1 MEADMGETQG
11 ITRLGFRIVLDS
23 LEENIGP
30 NGKNAI
36 LNYTKLDQY
45 IKAPPEYDPEGRIST
60 EQYQRL
66 WSGVRVILGNKGYN
80 SIIYRTGITLI
91 NDAKKRNPAYQALI
105 DSPQQPVEKLVTLVS
120 AYLYAI
126 GLTPEQAMEHLP
138 DQKSIMVHRAEC
150 NECIEVCTNREIT
163 KEITKPGCSFIVG
176 AFTEL
181 SNVRPDLLKAAVEE
195 TQCKLMGAP
204 ECTFSITYEVV

>member
-1 MEADMGETQG
+1 MGETLG
-11 ITRLGFRIVLDS
+11 ITRLAFRIILDS
-23 LEENIGP
+23 LEENIGA

-36 LNYTKLDQY
+36 LNFTKLDQY
-45 IKAPPEYDPEGRIST
+45 IKDPPDYDPEGRIST
-60 EQYQRL
+60 EHHQRL

-80 SIIYRTGITLI
+80 SIIYRAGITLI

-105 DSPQQPVEKLVTLVS
+105 ESEQPPVEKLVTLVS

-126 GLTPEQAMEHLP
+126 GLVPEESMEHHP
-138 DQKSIMVHRAEC
+138 NERSVIVHRVACSEC
-150 NECIEVCTNREIT
+150 VEVSQNEEITREIT
-163 KEITKPGCSFIVG
+163 RPGCAYIVG

-181 SNVRPDLLKAAVEE
+181 SNIRQDLLKTTVEE

-204 ECTFSITYEVV
+204 ECTFKMTYEVVS

>member
-1 MEADMGETQG
+1 MGEMQG

-23 LEENIGP
+23 LEENIGA

-36 LNYTKLDQY
+36 LNYTKLDKY
-45 IKAPPEYDPEGRIST
+45 IKAPPDYDPEGRIST
-60 EQYQRL
+60 EEYQQL
-66 WSGVRVILGNKGYN
+66 WSGVREILGNKGYN
-80 SIIYRTGITLI
+80 SIIYRAGITLI
-91 NDAKKRNPAYQALI
+91 RDAKKRNPAYEALVQ
-105 DSPQQPVEKLVTLVS
+105 SEQPPVEKLVTLVS

-150 NECIEVCTNREIT
+150 NECIEVCKNREIT
-163 KEITKPGCSFIVG
+163 REITKPGCSFIVG

-181 SNVRPDLLKAAVEE
+181 ANIRKDLLKAAVEE

-204 ECTFSITYEVV
+204 ECTFKIAYEVV